1 MSRRCPLYHQKR
13 TCAVQLQMSALGQKR
28 TLDALGFQMSKAKQ
42 PSARDL
48 KQHFFLCLIA
58 NNHKKYSVVPKH
70 ELGSSP
76 HRHVIKGGDHVGV
89 SDMFANIYFVV
100 E

>member
-1 MSRRCPLYHQKR
+1 
-13 TCAVQLQMSALGQKR
+13 MSALPLKADMCGAATDVRFGPKAA
-28 TLDALGFQMSKAKQ
+28 LGALGFQMSKAKQ

-70 ELGSSP
+70 ELSSSP